1 MNRIQL
7 PIHEIQEVDRQRT
20 EMGDIDGLAKSISR
34 YGLIQPIVVN
44 QHKVLIAGGRRLAAC
59 RKLNLVHVDVVFRE
73 TLNEE
78 DLFELELEENVR
90 RKDMRWQEHCLA
102 IANVHKRRARA
113 AGLEGSTWSQQMT
126 AELLGVSTGNV
137 NYCLEIARHLADAS
151 SPMWKCESFREAW
164 RLRLRLEEDA
174 VLAEIAKREQQQ
186 TATKEQIK
194 ADAEV
199 IKEYEKME
207 TADEVEYRHAKEKY
221 ESNPLNKEPFDEYWK
236 ERKAMLAKRAEAARS
251 SVYLSNMIFN
261 GDCIPYM
268 CEADHRGMFDA
279 IVTDIPY
286 GIEMDTLNQDNFA
299 HANIDTVEEE
309 HDVEDNMQLMR
320 EFFPAAFACTK
331 DSAFVVTWCDVMQ
344 WQFMYDLARK
354 AGFEVQRWPITW
366 IKTHACGNSMSQY
379 NMTKN
384 TEIAMV
390 CRKPKTTLAKHTNQS
405 TVTASNAEVKRA
417 LRHPFAKPY
426 EVWHFILDAVTI
438 EGQLILEPFAGSGSG
453 VIAALQKKRRVIAL
467 EKQLGHYNNLL
478 ENVKTQHFLKLDPN
492 YVFK

>member
-1 MNRIQL
+1 MPGIGLHSDPQSCS
-7 PIHEIQEVDRQRT
+7 PGEVRVT
-20 EMGDIDGLAKSISR
+20 M
-34 YGLIQPIVVN
+34 QPTIKLLDQPTKYVFFTG
-44 QHKVLIAGGRRLAAC
+44 KGGVG
-59 RKLNLVHVDVVFRE
+59 K
-73 TLNEE
+73 T
-78 DLFELELEENVR
+78 
-90 RKDMRWQEHCLA
+90 
-102 IANVHKRRARA
+102 
-113 AGLEGSTWSQQMT
+113 S
-126 AELLGVSTGNV
+126 VSTAV
-137 NYCLEIARHLADAS
+137 SIALADAGKKVLLVS
-151 SPMWKCESFREAW
+151 TDAASNLDEMLGIELSNQPVAVPDVPGMFVLNIDPATAATDYRARVVEQMGSQASDQDIALVREQLSGACTTEIATFDEFSHLLAQGGAAYDHVVFDTAPTGHT
-164 RLRLRLEEDA
+164 LRLLSLPKAWSGFLEGNDRGASCLGPHSGLKMQEQLFNQA
-174 VLAEIAKREQQQ
+174 LAALNNPALTTVVLVARPDKGA
-186 TATKEQIK
+186 
-194 ADAEV
+194 
-199 IKEYEKME
+199 
-207 TADEVEYRHAKEKY
+207 
-221 ESNPLNKEPFDEYWK
+221 L
-236 ERKAMLAKRAEAARS
+236 AEAARS

-299 HANIDTVEEE
+299 HANMDTVEEE